1 MTSLLRSILD
11 WVQTI
16 VGNYGWAV
24 IVFSLLIKGVLL
36 PLDFKSRKS
45 MRAMAALNPKLEE
58 LKKRYANDQEKLNQK
73 TTELYRKNK
82 VNPLSG
88 CLPMLIQLPVLFIMF
103 SVMRNAAA
111 SMQLRMM
118 YDWVVNSNL
127 VNLDTMEFI
136 SDKSAAFEEII
147 AKLSSGDGIA
157 MFGDT
162 HSWLWIKSVFQPDTF
177 SKTFIPTMSE
187 LNTMIGQYKDAL
199 SAENMNVLKLYAAD
213 TNGLASAVDAAV
225 RSNCGFTTYNLFFNF
240 LPINIPSNWSTYV
253 NGYFILPVL
262 AGVTQFIS
270 YKLQPAQPATTSA
283 NGKKGGTGAFMKWFF
298 PIFSVYIC
306 ISSTAAFA
314 IYWVFV
320 NIWTM
325 VTNFGINKFLEI
337 KESRS
342 LADKEAVQP

>member
-1 MTSLLRSILD
+1 MSALLRSILD

-36 PLDFKSRKS
+36 PLDVKSRKS
-45 MRAMAALNPKLEE
+45 MRAMSALNPKLED
-58 LKKRYANDQEKLNQK
+58 LKRRYANDQEKLNQK

-111 SMQLRMM
+111 SIQLNMM
-118 YDWVVNSNL
+118 YDWVSTNL
-127 VNLDTMEFI
+127 TNADTMELI
-136 SDKSAAFEEII
+136 SAESAAFQDII
-147 AKLSSGDGIA
+147 ARLTSGEGIA

-177 SKTFIPTMSE
+177 SKTFIPTMAE
-187 LNTMIGQYKDAL
+187 LKNMISSYSDEL
-199 SAENMNVLKLYAAD
+199 SADKLELLKLYVAN
-213 TNGLASAVDAAV
+213 TNELASAVDAAV
-225 RSNCGFTTYNLFFNF
+225 RTNCGYTTYNLFFNF
-240 LPINIPSNWSTYV
+240 FPINIPSNWNTYV

-262 AGVTQFIS
+262 AGLTQFIS
-270 YKLQPAQPATTSA
+270 NKLQPVQPSATTA
-283 NGKKGGTGAFMKWFF
+283 DGKKGGSGAFMKWFF

-325 VTNFGINKFLEI
+325 TTNFAINKFLEI
-337 KESRS
+337 KEAR
-342 LADKEAVQP
+342 ANVDKEAIQP